1 MNEKKDATKPKQP
14 KAESPFFEMPKNTN
28 YLTGYPEGKAK
39 PTEITTTHK
48 IGKGWK

>member
-1 MNEKKDATKPKQP
+1 MNEKEAPKPTQQP